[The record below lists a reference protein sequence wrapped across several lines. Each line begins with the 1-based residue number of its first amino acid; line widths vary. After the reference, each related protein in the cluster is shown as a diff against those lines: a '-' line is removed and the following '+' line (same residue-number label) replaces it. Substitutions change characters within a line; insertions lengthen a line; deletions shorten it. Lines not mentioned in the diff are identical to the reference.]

1 MTVVLDSEMY
11 EWGLT
16 AETATC
22 EDCGVTM
29 EVPDVD
35 DPDGGFSEPYFR
47 RQPCQWSEDS
57 HEALCEGC
65 YSKAVGEIIAED
77 TA

>member
-22 EDCGVTM
+22 EDCDP
-29 EVPDVD
+29 EV
-35 DPDGGFSEPYFR
+35 
-47 RQPCQWSEDS
+47 
-57 HEALCEGC
+57 A
-65 YSKAVGEIIAED
+65 
-77 TA
+77 